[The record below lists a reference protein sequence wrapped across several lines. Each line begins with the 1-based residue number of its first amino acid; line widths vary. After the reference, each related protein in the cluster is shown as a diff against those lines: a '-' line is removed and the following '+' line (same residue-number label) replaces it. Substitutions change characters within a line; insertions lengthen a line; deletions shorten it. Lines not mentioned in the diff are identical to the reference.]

1 VGLFANPDLMKEQ
14 IRKSVTKPVYSV
26 HDYYKTEGP
35 WQRIARSPW
44 FDQAT
49 LVVISASVLWIGV
62 DAQYNKE
69 AVLSSSGTG
78 YVVAE
83 ALFFAYFVVEW
94 LVRFMAFRRKL
105 NALRDAWFVFDTALL
120 VSMVVDTW
128 AIMMITAF
136 AWVPSGSIAWEPS
149 TLRVLRLLRLFRMA
163 RMARIIRAVPDLTVI
178 MKGLVAGARPV
189 SVTLSILAFAI
200 YVFSLLFTQLAHGTD
215 VGARYFGGVGMSMA
229 TLLLHGI
236 FLEDIPTVFHEVG
249 AENWVLSAL
258 LLVFVLI
265 GSFLVVNL
273 LVGVLVETMRV
284 VAECEQEQIHVSA
297 VKAKLLSLIEEIQ
310 HDRDAEKREP
320 MTISKKDFYGL
331 LQIQEAVICLDGLGV
346 DVMGLVDLGST
357 VFEETSELD
366 VQTFVELVL
375 QLRSSNKA
383 TVKDV
388 VCLMNFVR
396 KEFHVLRRSVEDA
409 AMSRC

>member
-1 VGLFANPDLMKEQ
+1 
-14 IRKSVTKPVYSV
+14 
-26 HDYYKTEGP
+26 
-35 WQRIARSPW
+35 
-44 FDQAT
+44 
-49 LVVISASVLWIGV
+49 
-62 DAQYNKE
+62 
-69 AVLSSSGTG
+69 
-78 YVVAE
+78 
-83 ALFFAYFVVEW
+83 
-94 LVRFMAFRRKL
+94 MAFRRKL
-105 NALRDAWFVFDTALL
+105 NALRDAWLVFDTALP

-297 VKAKLLSLIEEIQ
+297 VKAKLLSLIKEIQ
-310 HDRDAEKREP
+310 HDRDTEKREP

-331 LQIQEAVICLDGLGV
+331 LQIREAVICLDGLGV

-383 TVKDV
+383 TVKDMV
-388 VCLMNFVR
+388 YLMNFVR
-396 KEFHVLRRSVEDA
+396 EEFHVLRRSVEDA